1 MPDNLQEIAR
11 NILIDCAK
19 KEKLITYSDLVR
31 KIRSVIPIDIGPHDL
46 RLFQLLGEISIEEDR
61 NNRGMLSVVVIRE
74 VDQRPG
80 PGFFKLAEQLGK
92 IFSDSEKE
100 EFWIAELKKV
110 FDYWGNRS
118 EFYVMTEDS
127 VLGKVKDALQKFLEN
142 EGDLFEIGVNERS
155 ISHKVAEYLQYEFSD
170 MKVDCEY
177 NRHGLEL
184 DPKRIKGRK
193 DQKKNIYPDIV
204 VHKRGVDT
212 NNILVVEIKN
222 HNDSPRYLKDLDWD
236 RWKLQELTKELS
248 NYRYQNGLLIEF
260 DTQNKKI
267 YKIERYKKGEKVEND
282 LSALKE
288 ISCDK

>member
-110 FDYWGNRS
+110 FYYWGNRS
-118 EFYVMTEDS
+118 AFYVMTEDS

-177 NRHGLEL
+177 NRHGLSR
-184 DPKRIKGRK
+184 DPKNLMGKRVF
-193 DQKKNIYPDIV
+193 PDIV
-204 VHKRGVDT
+204 VHRRGTDIE
-212 NNILVVEIKN
+212 NLLVIEVKKKGHSQN
-222 HNDSPRYLKDLDWD
+222 ALDHD
-236 RWKLQELTKELS
+236 KWKLAELTK
-248 NYRYQNGLLIEF
+248 RKGKFGYQLGLLLEF
-260 DTQNKKI
+260 HVKNKKI
-267 YKIERYKKGEKVEND
+267 HNIIFFKNGQESFRYSSFKGFACEQ
-282 LSALKE
+282 
-288 ISCDK
+288 